1 MNNIIIFGNGEIA
14 SLSKYYFNSISKNI
28 DFFCVDDQY
37 VKETQFESTPIIS
50 MSELSKI
57 DVNKNSLFVALS
69 YAKHNQTREK
79 KFNEIKKLGFKFESF
94 VHKKSYI
101 SDNVTIGKNCLI
113 LENQTIQKDVKINDN
128 VFIWS
133 SNHIG
138 HGSIIQSHTYISSH
152 VVISGHCKIGKRC
165 FLGVNSAI
173 KDFTDVQDDVFIS
186 MGCNVTKNIDS
197 GSVVINNTSEIFK
210 KDDKRSVM
218 LKKKFF
224 K

>member
-1 MNNIIIFGNGEIA
+1 M
-14 SLSKYYFNSISKNI
+14 
-28 DFFCVDDQY
+28 
-37 VKETQFESTPIIS
+37 
-50 MSELSKI
+50 
-57 DVNKNSLFVALS
+57 
-69 YAKHNQTREK
+69 
-79 KFNEIKKLGFKFESF
+79 
-94 VHKKSYI
+94 
-101 SDNVTIGKNCLI
+101 
-113 LENQTIQKDVKINDN
+113 KINDN